1 MVVREKN
8 CYYAIALTDFFVFLS
23 CAENPYKPNWLGL
36 ENPMIITHLERA
48 TQLYQA
54 LQDYQQS
61 THAFSQS
68 ITKWRTKS

>member
-1 MVVREKN
+1 M
-8 CYYAIALTDFFVFLS
+8 
-23 CAENPYKPNWLGL
+23 GL

-61 THAFSQS
+61 THAFSQPS
-68 ITKWRTKS
+68 LNGAPSPNDLP

>member
-1 MVVREKN
+1 M
-8 CYYAIALTDFFVFLS
+8 
-23 CAENPYKPNWLGL
+23 GL

-61 THAFSQS
+61 THAFPAVIAAHCYLVTMPQAQVLA
-68 ITKWRTKS
+68 IYLKFT

>member
-1 MVVREKN
+1 M
-8 CYYAIALTDFFVFLS
+8 
-23 CAENPYKPNWLGL
+23 GL

-61 THAFSQS
+61 THAYPAVIAAHSYLVTMPQAQVLA
-68 ITKWRTKS
+68 I